1 MFQNLLSLRKL
12 GLGENTLRSKVC
24 IPAGQGVSIL
34 FRSGKSNRVPKRSRL
49 THGDM
54 PLDPEVLSEVLGCLE
69 DMQLPV
75 IASRPRLAESVMS
88 DAALIIRAL
97 ADKADID
104 I

>member
-1 MFQNLLSLRKL
+1 MPKL
-12 GLGENTLRSKVC
+12 
-24 IPAGQGVSIL
+24 
-34 FRSGKSNRVPKRSRL
+34 SRL
-49 THGDM
+49 TQGDM
-54 PLDPEVLSEVLGCLE
+54 PLDPEVLSEVLGSLE

-75 IASRPRLAESVMS
+75 IVNRPRLAGSVMS

>member
-1 MFQNLLSLRKL
+1 
-12 GLGENTLRSKVC
+12 
-24 IPAGQGVSIL
+24 
-34 FRSGKSNRVPKRSRL
+34 
-49 THGDM
+49 M
-54 PLDPEVLSEVLGCLE
+54 PLDPEVLSEVLGSLE

-75 IASRPRLAESVMS
+75 IVNRPRLAGSVMS